1 MQIFNTLS
9 RAKAPFVT
17 VEPGKVRMY
26 VCGMTVY
33 DFCHL
38 GHARML
44 VSFDVVQRWLRQRG
58 YQVDYVRNITD
69 IDDKIIN
76 KAVSLNQP
84 LHAVTSFYTDAMH
97 ADERALNVQPPDRE
111 PRATMHIPGMLK
123 IIKDLQDKDL
133 AYQTPDGDVNYAVR
147 SFPGYGKLSGK
158 VLDDLRAGNRVAVSD
173 GKRDPFD
180 FVLWKQAKPNEPE
193 DSIWDSPFGRGRPGW
208 HIECSAMS
216 RELLGQPLDIHG
228 GGPDLKFPHH
238 ENEIAQSEGAYGGT
252 LANWWMHC
260 GPLMVDDEKM
270 SKSLGNFRTI
280 RDTVSSEPDSA
291 SADYQINTREAE
303 MLRFFVV
310 RNHYRSPQNF
320 TPDNLYNAQAALDR
334 IYQTFNNTGVT
345 DTASI
350 DWSLDF
356 EQAFKAAMDDDFNTA
371 VAIAVL
377 FDMVTE
383 ANRRNS
389 AELSGRIRALGGVL
403 GLLQQDPQ
411 HYLQSPT
418 RYIKREGQSVAA
430 TALSESDIEA
440 LIEQRRQ
447 AKQDRDFGKADQI
460 RAQLKEQGVELED
473 KPGGL
478 TQWRRA

>member
-1 MQIFNTLS
+1 
-9 RAKAPFVT
+9 
-17 VEPGKVRMY
+17 
-26 VCGMTVY
+26 
-33 DFCHL
+33 
-38 GHARML
+38 
-44 VSFDVVQRWLRQRG
+44 
-58 YQVDYVRNITD
+58 
-69 IDDKIIN
+69 
-76 KAVSLNQP
+76 
-84 LHAVTSFYTDAMH
+84 
-97 ADERALNVQPPDRE
+97 
-111 PRATMHIPGMLK
+111 
-123 IIKDLQDKDL
+123 
-133 AYQTPDGDVNYAVR
+133 DVNYAVR

-158 VLDDLRAGNRVAVSD
+158 VLDDLRAGNRVAVAD

-193 DSIWDSPFGRGRPGW
+193 DSIWDSPFGPGRPGW

-280 RDTVSSEPDSA
+280 RDTVSSAPDSA
-291 SADYQINTREAE
+291 LAEYQVNTREAE

-383 ANRRNS
+383 ANRHNS
-389 AELSGRIRALGGVL
+389 ATLSGRIRALGGVL

-418 RYIKREGQSVAA
+418 RYIKREGQAVAA
-430 TALSESDIEA
+430 SALSESEIEA

>member
-1 MQIFNTLS
+1 
-9 RAKAPFVT
+9 
-17 VEPGKVRMY
+17 
-26 VCGMTVY
+26 
-33 DFCHL
+33 
-38 GHARML
+38 
-44 VSFDVVQRWLRQRG
+44 
-58 YQVDYVRNITD
+58 
-69 IDDKIIN
+69 
-76 KAVSLNQP
+76 
-84 LHAVTSFYTDAMH
+84 
-97 ADERALNVQPPDRE
+97 
-111 PRATMHIPGMLK
+111 
-123 IIKDLQDKDL
+123 
-133 AYQTPDGDVNYAVR
+133 
-147 SFPGYGKLSGK
+147 
-158 VLDDLRAGNRVAVSD
+158 
-173 GKRDPFD
+173 
-180 FVLWKQAKPNEPE
+180 
-193 DSIWDSPFGRGRPGW
+193 
-208 HIECSAMS
+208 
-216 RELLGQPLDIHG
+216 
-228 GGPDLKFPHH
+228 
-238 ENEIAQSEGAYGGT
+238 
-252 LANWWMHC
+252 MHC

-389 AELSGRIRALGGVL
+389 ATLSGRIRALGGVL

-430 TALSESDIEA
+430 TALSESEIEA

>member
-44 VSFDVVQRWLRQRG
+44 VSFDVVQRWLRQSG
-58 YQVDYVRNITD
+58 YEVDYVRNITD

-111 PRATMHIPGMLK
+111 PRATMHIPGMLQ

-180 FVLWKQAKPNEPE
+180 FVLWKQAKPNEPKTP
-193 DSIWDSPFGRGRPGW
+193 SGIRLSGVVVP
-208 HIECSAMS
+208 A
-216 RELLGQPLDIHG
+216 
-228 GGPDLKFPHH
+228 
-238 ENEIAQSEGAYGGT
+238 GT
-252 LANWWMHC
+252 LNV
-260 GPLMVDDEKM
+260 P
-270 SKSLGNFRTI
+270 
-280 RDTVSSEPDSA
+280 P
-291 SADYQINTREAE
+291 
-303 MLRFFVV
+303 
-310 RNHYRSPQNF
+310 
-320 TPDNLYNAQAALDR
+320 
-334 IYQTFNNTGVT
+334 
-345 DTASI
+345 
-350 DWSLDF
+350 
-356 EQAFKAAMDDDFNTA
+356 
-371 VAIAVL
+371 
-377 FDMVTE
+377 
-383 ANRRNS
+383 
-389 AELSGRIRALGGVL
+389 
-403 GLLQQDPQ
+403 
-411 HYLQSPT
+411 
-418 RYIKREGQSVAA
+418 
-430 TALSESDIEA
+430 
-440 LIEQRRQ
+440 
-447 AKQDRDFGKADQI
+447 
-460 RAQLKEQGVELED
+460 
-473 KPGGL
+473 
-478 TQWRRA
+478 